1 MCIYFIYI
9 YIYTSIYYIY
19 QPTFNTQLRE
29 GLGPALAHVHKPS
42 SLYGSD
48 GRARGRPPN
57 GPYTRIANAYTL
69 TTTGEP
75 KGRIRV
81 KELIVRSTRNQR
93 LKIIGPADF
102 ITTLWTLTA
111 SSHIFSALCV
121 LVFFPQLLIALQIL
135 QERCQRFV
143 LQLFRFRAF

>member
-1 MCIYFIYI
+1 MYIIYI
-9 YIYTSIYYIY
+9 YQYIDLY
-19 QPTFNTQLRE
+19 IIQRFPHNCGKVWGQRLPMLT
-29 GLGPALAHVHKPS
+29 H
-42 SLYGSD
+42 SLYGLD

-93 LKIIGPADF
+93 LNLSPLCLGILPAG
-102 ITTLWTLTA
+102 
-111 SSHIFSALCV
+111 SPSAAHPPRAVPEICLAV
-121 LVFFPQLLIALQIL
+121 VSIPSIL
-135 QERCQRFV
+135 RWKARRPSESKY
-143 LQLFRFRAF
+143 